1 MWKDVALC
9 GASSVL
15 TYFQTQRVCGDIMT
29 MTVLN
34 FILNMVTLTL
44 IVLKKPIKVIDG
56 KGLSDLR

>member
-1 MWKDVALC
+1 MWKDITLC
-9 GASSVL
+9 GASSLL

-29 MTVLN
+29 MTILN
-34 FILNMVTLTL
+34 FILNLTTLTL